1 MATRY
6 PNPVADLGIT
16 TLVELLQYRA
26 EENLFP
32 RAYVF
37 LEDGEKDESV
47 MSYAGL
53 DQRARAIAARL
64 QEMGIAPG
72 ERAVLLY
79 PPGLEY
85 IAGFFGCLYAGVIA
99 VPAYPPNPMRLERTL
114 PRLQAIVS
122 DADAKIALTTEPIL
136 QMAPFVFAQ
145 APDLAAMQWLATDTV
160 ENENAAGWK
169 QAAIDSQDVAFLQYT
184 SGSTQTPRGVMLT
197 HANLLYNL
205 ELIRQAFEL
214 VTAEDIGVIWLPP
227 YHDMGLIGGLLEP
240 IYNLMRAIL
249 MSPVHFLQR
258 PVRWVQAISKY
269 QATVSGG
276 PNFAYDLVA
285 RKITPE
291 QLEQLDL
298 SSWNLAFNGAEP
310 VRPTT
315 LERFTQVFG
324 PVGFKYEA
332 FYPTYGLAEG
342 TLIVTGG
349 RRAQP
354 PVVREFPTHILSGR
368 KADANQKSKLVG
380 CGVTLGEQKTI
391 VVDADAGVELPP
403 GQVGEI
409 WLHGDSVA
417 QGYWRNPEA
426 TAATFQAFLANGE
439 GPYLRTGDLAL
450 RDEDGQFFIA
460 GRIKD
465 LIIIDGRNHYP
476 QDIEFTVE
484 QVHPAIRPG
493 CTAAF
498 SVDSDDGEQLVIV
511 TEIRKQYRPGM
522 AEDDPLLVD
531 PADLRQ
537 RIRQAVSKKHELRV
551 HDILFLPAGEIPKT
565 SSGKIQR
572 YAARQGYLAGS
583 LSRWDGGER

>member
-1 MATRY
+1 MDY
-6 PNPVADLGIT
+6 QQSNPVKDEGIK
-16 TLVELLQYRA
+16 TLVDLLQYRA
-26 EENLFP
+26 QENIFP

-37 LEDGEKDESV
+37 LEDGEKDEAV
-47 MSYAGL
+47 MSYADL
-53 DQRARAIAARL
+53 DRRARAIAAKL
-64 QEMGIAPG
+64 QDLGMSPG
-72 ERAVLLY
+72 DRAVLLY

-99 VPAYPPNPMRLERTL
+99 VPAYPPNPMRLDRTL
-114 PRLQAIVS
+114 PRLQAIVGNAEAS
-122 DADAKIALTTEPIL
+122 VALTTEPIYN
-136 QMAPFVFAQ
+136 MAPFVFAQ

-160 ENENAAGWK
+160 GDEDAAGWK
-169 QAAIDSQDVAFLQYT
+169 QPDISADDLAFLQYT
-184 SGSTQTPRGVMLT
+184 SGSTQTPRGVMLS
-197 HANLLYNL
+197 HANLLFNL

-240 IYNLMRAIL
+240 IYNLMRVVL
-249 MSPVHFLQR
+249 MSPISFLQR
-258 PVRWVQAISKY
+258 PVRWVQAISNY

-291 QLEQLDL
+291 QLAKLDL
-298 SSWNLAFNGAEP
+298 NRWNMAFNGAEP
-310 VRPTT
+310 VRPAT
-315 LERFTQVFG
+315 LDRFTEVFG
-324 PVGFKYEA
+324 PVGFRREA

-342 TLIVTGG
+342 TLIATGG
-349 RRAQP
+349 RRSAA
-354 PVVREFPTHILSGR
+354 PVLREFPEHILSGQPG
-368 KADANQKSKLVG
+368 DNGKSVTLVG
-380 CGVTLGEQKTI
+380 CGVSLGDQKTLI
-391 VVDADAGVELPP
+391 VDPDEHVLLPD

-409 WLHGDSVA
+409 WLQGGSVA
-417 QGYWRNPEA
+417 QGYWHNPEA
-426 TAATFQAFLANGE
+426 TEATFRGFTADGD
-439 GPYLRTGDLAL
+439 GPFLRTGDLGIHV
-450 RDEDGQFFIA
+450 DGEFFIA

-498 SVDSDDGEQLVIV
+498 SVDSDEGEQLVIV
-511 TEIRKQYRPGM
+511 TEIRKQYKPV
-522 AEDDPLLVD
+522 ADADDPQALD
-531 PADLRQ
+531 PADLRDL
-537 RIRQAVSKKHELRV
+537 IRKAISEKHELRV

-572 YAARQGYLAGS
+572 YAARRGYLSGS
-583 LSRWDGGER
+583 LTRWDA

>member
-1 MATRY
+1 MAAEQQ
-6 PNPVADLGIT
+6 NPIQGLGIQ
-16 TLVELLQYRA
+16 TLVDLLQFRA
-26 EENLFP
+26 AENRFE

-37 LEDGEKDESV
+37 LEDGEQDESV
-47 MSYAGL
+47 MSYADL
-53 DQRARAIAARL
+53 DRRARAIAAAL
-64 QEMGIAPG
+64 QDAGLQRG
-72 ERAVLLY
+72 DRAVLLY

-99 VPAYPPNPMRLERTL
+99 VPAYPPNPMRLDRTL
-114 PRLQAIVS
+114 PRLQAIVR
-122 DADAKIALTTEPIL
+122 DADARVALTTEPIL

-145 APDLAAMQWLATDTV
+145 APDLAAMQWIATDTIG
-160 ENENAAGWK
+160 NEQADAWK
-169 QAAIDSQDVAFLQYT
+169 KPDIGAEDLAFLQYT
-184 SGSTQTPRGVMLT
+184 SGSTQTPRGVMLA
-197 HANLLYNL
+197 HANLLHNL

-240 IYNLMRAIL
+240 IYNLMRVIL
-249 MSPVHFLQR
+249 MSPIAFLQR

-291 QLEQLDL
+291 QLAQLDL
-298 SSWNLAFNGAEP
+298 SRWNMAFNGAEP
-310 VRPTT
+310 IRPAT
-315 LERFTQVFG
+315 LKRFAEVFA
-324 PVGFKYEA
+324 PAGFRYDA

-342 TLIVTGG
+342 TLITTGG
-349 RRAQP
+349 RRNDP
-354 PVVREFPTHILSGR
+354 PILHDFPADVLSGDPR
-368 KADANQKSKLVG
+368 DAGKTTTLVG
-380 CGVTLGEQKTI
+380 CGVSLGDQTTLI
-391 VVDADAGVELPP
+391 VDPESFEVLSE

-409 WLHGDSVA
+409 WVKGGSVA
-417 QGYWRNPEA
+417 RGYWRNPEA
-426 TAATFQAFLANGE
+426 TEATFNAFTADGQ
-439 GPYLRTGDLAL
+439 GPFLRTGDLGIVM
-450 RDEDGQFFIA
+450 DGQFFIA

-484 QVHPAIRPG
+484 KAHPAIRPG

-498 SVDSDDGEQLVIV
+498 SVDTDEGEQLVIV
-511 TEIRKQYRPGM
+511 TEVRKQYKPRAG
-522 AEDDPLLVD
+522 DDPFDLE
-531 PADLRQ
+531 PEALRQ
-537 RIRQAVSKKHELRV
+537 AIRKAVSEAHELRV

-572 YAARQGYLAGS
+572 YAARKGYLAGS
-583 LSRWDGGER
+583 FPRWDG

>member
-1 MATRY
+1 MESQQS
-6 PNPVADLGIT
+6 NPIQNKGIK
-16 TLVELLQYRA
+16 TLVDLLQYRA
-26 EENLFP
+26 DENIFP

-47 MSYAGL
+47 MSYADL
-53 DQRARAIAARL
+53 DRRARSIAVKL
-64 QEMGIAPG
+64 QELGMSPG
-72 ERAVLLY
+72 DRAVLLY

-85 IAGFFGCLYAGVIA
+85 VAGFFGCLYAGVIA
-99 VPAYPPNPMRLERTL
+99 VPAYPPNPMRLDRTL
-114 PRLQAIVS
+114 PRLQAIVGNAEAS
-122 DADAKIALTTEPIL
+122 VALTTEPIYN
-136 QMAPFVFAQ
+136 MAPFVFAQ
-145 APDLAAMQWLATDTV
+145 APDLAAMQWLATDTIGD
-160 ENENAAGWK
+160 ENASDWK
-169 QAAIDSQDVAFLQYT
+169 RPDIGTDDLAFLQYT
-184 SGSTQTPRGVMLT
+184 SGSTQTPRGVMLS

-240 IYNLMRAIL
+240 IYNLMRVVL
-249 MSPVHFLQR
+249 MSPIHFLQR

-269 QATVSGG
+269 GATVSGG

-291 QLEQLDL
+291 QLAELDL
-298 SSWNLAFNGAEP
+298 RRWNMAFNGAEP
-310 VRPTT
+310 VRPATMD
-315 LERFTQVFG
+315 RFTEVFG

-342 TLIVTGG
+342 TLIATGG
-349 RRAQP
+349 RRASA
-354 PVVREFPTHILSGR
+354 PVLREFPEHILSGQPVDTG
-368 KADANQKSKLVG
+368 KTVTLVG
-380 CGVTLGEQKTI
+380 CGVSLGDQKTMI
-391 VVDADAGVELPP
+391 VDPEAHVVLPD

-409 WLHGDSVA
+409 WLQGGSVA
-417 QGYWRNPEA
+417 RGYWHNPEA
-426 TAATFQAFLANGE
+426 TEATFSGFTADGD
-439 GPYLRTGDLAL
+439 GPFLRTGDLGI
-450 RDEDGQFFIA
+450 RVNGEFFIA

-498 SVDSDDGEQLVIV
+498 SVDSDEGEQLIIV
-511 TEIRKQYRPGM
+511 TEIRKQYKPV
-522 AEDDPLLVD
+522 ADADDPLALD
-531 PADLRQ
+531 PAVLREL
-537 RIRQAVSKKHELRV
+537 IRKAVSEKHELRV
-551 HDILFLPAGEIPKT
+551 HDIMFLSAGEIPKT

-572 YAARQGYLAGS
+572 YAARRGYLAGG
-583 LSRWDGGER
+583 LNTWDA